1 MMMTE
6 GLSLSW
12 LKLDTLEK
20 LRRRRIAMLRL
31 NIQIYTKYQVT
42 RLRGSSGSE
51 FNTNRNMNP

>member
-1 MMMTE
+1 
-6 GLSLSW
+6 
-12 LKLDTLEK
+12 
-20 LRRRRIAMLRL
+20 MLRL